1 MTISGRPW
9 RTATRDKASRLA
21 LRHLHLAAFAPVLA
35 LAAFVRLYDLGHGH
49 PGLAIYTSISSHAY
63 KSFHNWF
70 YPNMFADGSILADK
84 PPLFFWYQGLFIALL
99 GPSNVSFRL
108 PVALAGICSVVLLY
122 VIVRRCSGTVPAL
135 IAAAALAIMPID
147 VNYSRG
153 TFIEPAVTVT
163 MLLAAYFVV
172 RAVQEKREGFYYVG
186 AFVLGLAFMVK
197 LWQGLMPAPA
207 FALLALAYRWQ
218 PWPDLVK
225 IGLKC
230 AAVFLVTAFWWP
242 VIVWLTPGAYDAVMH
257 ADSVWHMI
265 FGWNLF
271 ERYGE
276 LEYGARHRRDILW
289 FVTGP
294 MSVYFGTS
302 LVPAALLGT
311 FAVIGAGWH
320 RAWDAG
326 TRVWNSL
333 SDQLLPLPEGE
344 GWGEGET
351 STRKF
356 SVLAERLRSLV
367 GPVWTRRLSRPVPA
381 DALPGLGLGFLW
393 LVWLGIGVIGFGGAS
408 IRLATYWTVTTPAVA
423 ALAGIGIASIPALVR
438 RGSVGAWLV
447 FLGALASVFYCTYVF
462 GVFREVAPHFRTA
475 SNISL
480 LFVGMIVVA
489 AVFIYFRPQARP
501 GGWRPFGFDVPA
513 TTLVA
518 VCIGAVALTATVTY
532 HNLTNPRDDTLG
544 RIGFDQIDIPGF
556 TGPEPTRDEQ
566 RKQRQGALITAIVR
580 IEFDQLED
588 TLEYVRSRR
597 GDARYLLASDT
608 YNTGAMV
615 ALITGEPV
623 LPLYSEYRMEALIDD
638 AEFKRLLD
646 EGHIPFILTTSN
658 MLYMDFDL
666 YTRMRTSALDI
677 TTGSGLP
684 KRGEYEL
691 LWVTDW

>member
-1 MTISGRPW
+1 MLT
-9 RTATRDKASRLA
+9 
-21 LRHLHLAAFAPVLA
+21 

-99 GPSNVSFRL
+99 GPSNISFRL
-108 PVALAGICSVVLLY
+108 PVALAGICTVVLLY

-135 IAAAALAIMPID
+135 IAAAALAVMPID
-147 VNYSRG
+147 VNYSRA
-153 TFIEPAVTVT
+153 TFIEPVTTAT
-163 MLLAAYFVV
+163 MMLAAYFVV
-172 RAVQEKREGFYYVG
+172 RAVQERREGFYYVG
-186 AFVLGLAFMVK
+186 AFVIGLAFMIK

-225 IGLKC
+225 VGLKC
-230 AAVFLVTAFWWP
+230 AAIFLVTAFWWP

-265 FGWNLF
+265 FGWNLL

-294 MSVYFGTS
+294 MSVYFGAS
-302 LVPAALLGT
+302 LVPAALIGV
-311 FAVIGAGWH
+311 FAVLVGVWDHAFETGARYWS
-320 RAWDAG
+320 
-326 TRVWNSL
+326 SL
-333 SDQLLPLPEGE
+333 SRRFPGSAD
-344 GWGEGET
+344 
-351 STRKF
+351 
-356 SVLAERLRSLV
+356 RLRSLV
-367 GPVWTRRLSRPVPA
+367 ELVSGRASRRTRSGPG
-381 DALPGLGLGFLW
+381 DALPGLGLGVLW
-393 LVWLGIGVIGFGGAS
+393 LVWFGVGLIGFGGAS

-423 ALAGIGIASIPALVR
+423 ALVGIGVASIPALLR
-438 RGSVGAWLV
+438 RGGVGAWLI
-447 FLGALASVFYCTYVF
+447 FLGALAGLLYCMSVYGQV
-462 GVFREVAPHFRTA
+462 REVAPYFSTA
-475 SNISL
+475 SNL
-480 LFVGMIVVA
+480 AFVFSVAIAVA
-489 AVFIYFRPQARP
+489 AVFVYF
-501 GGWRPFGFDVPA
+501 GWRPFGFNVSA
-513 TTLVA
+513 ATLVA
-518 VCIGAVALTATVTY
+518 VCVGAVALTASVTY

-544 RIGFDQIDIPGF
+544 RIGFDQVDIPGF
-556 TGPEPTRDEQ
+556 RGPEVTRDER

-580 IEFDQLED
+580 IELDQLEAA
-588 TLEYVRSRR
+588 LEYVRSRR
-597 GDARYLLASDT
+597 GDSRYFLATDT
-608 YNTGAMV
+608 YNTGAVV

-623 LPLYSEYRMEALIDD
+623 LPLYSEYKLEALIED
-638 AEFKRLLD
+638 AELKRLLE
-646 EGHIPFILTTSN
+646 EGHIPFILTARD

-677 TTGSGLP
+677 TSSSGLP
-684 KRGEYEL
+684 KAGEYEL

>member
-1 MTISGRPW
+1 M
-9 RTATRDKASRLA
+9 
-21 LRHLHLAAFAPVLA
+21 LA
-35 LAAFVRLYDLGHGH
+35 LAAYVRLYDLGHGH

-135 IAAAALAIMPID
+135 IAAAALAVMPID

-153 TFIEPAVTVT
+153 TFIEPVVTVT
-163 MLLAAYFVV
+163 MLFAAYFVV

-186 AFVLGLAFMVK
+186 AFILGLAFMVK
-197 LWQGLMPAPA
+197 LWQGLLPAPA

-218 PWPDLVK
+218 PWPELVK

-230 AAVFLVTAFWWP
+230 SAVFLVAAFWWP
-242 VIVWLTPGAYDAVMH
+242 LIVWLTPGAYDSVMH
-257 ADSVWHMI
+257 ADNVWHMI

-276 LEYGARHRRDILW
+276 LEYGARHRRDMLW
-289 FVTGP
+289 FITGP
-294 MSVYFGTS
+294 MSVYLGTS
-302 LVPAALLGT
+302 LFPATLLGA

-320 RAWDAG
+320 RACAIG
-326 TRVWNSL
+326 AELCRGRFQTCPYPRLVERV
-333 SDQLLPLPEGE
+333 
-344 GWGEGET
+344 
-351 STRKF
+351 
-356 SVLAERLRSLV
+356 RSYV
-367 GPVWTRRLSRPVPA
+367 GPVWTRKLSQPA
-381 DALPGLGLGFLW
+381 PPDALPGLGLGVLW

-408 IRLATYWTVTTPAVA
+408 IRLATYWTATTPAIA
-423 ALAGIGIASIPALVR
+423 ALAGIGIASIPSLVR

-447 FLGALASVFYCTYVF
+447 FLGALAGVFYCMYVF
-462 GVFREVAPHFRTA
+462 GLFREVAPYFRAA

-480 LFVGMIVVA
+480 LSAGMIAIA
-489 AVFIYFRPQARP
+489 AVFVYY
-501 GGWRPFGFDVPA
+501 GWRPFRFDVSA
-513 TTLVA
+513 AMLVA
-518 VCIGAVALTATVTY
+518 VCVGAIALTATVTY

-544 RIGFDQIDIPGF
+544 RIGFDQIDLPGF
-556 TGPEPTRDEQ
+556 TGPEPTLDEE
-566 RKQRQGALITAIVR
+566 RKQRQGAMITAIVR
-580 IEFDQLED
+580 TEFDQLEAA
-588 TLEYVRSRR
+588 LEYVRERR
-597 GDARYLLASDT
+597 GEARYLLASDT

-623 LPLYSEYRMEALIDD
+623 LPLYSEYKLEALIED
-638 AEFKRLLD
+638 AEFRRLLE
-646 EGHIPFILTTSN
+646 EGHIPFILTTRH

-666 YTRMRTSALDI
+666 YTRMRTSSLEV
-677 TTGSGLP
+677 TRRSGLP
-684 KRGEYEL
+684 GGGELEL
-691 LWVTDW
+691 LQVTEW

>member
-1 MTISGRPW
+1 MTCE
-9 RTATRDKASRLA
+9 AA
-21 LRHLHLAAFAPVLA
+21 RHLHLVAFAPVLA
-35 LAAFVRLYDLGHGH
+35 LAAYVRLYDLGHGH

-108 PVALAGICSVVLLY
+108 PVAIAGICSVVLLY
-122 VIVRRCSGTVPAL
+122 VIVRRCSGTLPAL

-153 TFIEPAVTVT
+153 TFIEPVVTVT
-163 MLLAAYFVV
+163 MLFAAYFVV

-186 AFVLGLAFMVK
+186 AFILGLAFMVK

-218 PWPDLVK
+218 PWPELVK

-230 AAVFLVTAFWWP
+230 TAVFLVAAFWWP
-242 VIVWLTPGAYDAVMH
+242 LIVWLTPGAYDSVMH
-257 ADSVWHMI
+257 ADNVWHMI

-276 LEYGARHRRDILW
+276 LEYGARHRRDMLW
-289 FVTGP
+289 FITGP

-302 LVPAALLGT
+302 LFPATLLGA
-311 FAVIGAGWH
+311 FAVIGGVWH
-320 RAWDAG
+320 RAWEAG

-333 SDQLLPLPEGE
+333 SDQLLPLPESLPRTRYGGE

-356 SVLAERLRSLV
+356 SVLAERLRLLV
-367 GPVWTRRLSRPVPA
+367 GPVWTRKLSRPVPP
-381 DALPGLGLGFLW
+381 DALPGLGLGVLW

-408 IRLATYWTVTTPAVA
+408 IRLATYWTATTPAIA
-423 ALAGIGIASIPALVR
+423 ALAGIGIASIPSLVR
-438 RGSVGAWLV
+438 RGSVAAWLV
-447 FLGALASVFYCTYVF
+447 FLGALAGVFYCMYVF
-462 GVFREVAPHFRTA
+462 GFFREVAPYFRAA

-480 LFVGMIVVA
+480 LSAGIIAIA
-489 AVFIYFRPQARP
+489 AVFVYFGPQARP
-501 GGWRPFGFDVPA
+501 GGWRPFRLDLPSA
-513 TTLVA
+513 MLTA
-518 VCIGAVALTATVTY
+518 VCVGAIALTSTVTY
-532 HNLTNPRDDTLG
+532 HNLTKPRDDTLG

-556 TGPEPTRDEQ
+556 IGPEPTLDEE

-580 IEFDQLED
+580 TEFDQVEAA
-588 TLEYVRSRR
+588 LEYVRERR
-597 GDARYLLASDT
+597 GEARYLLASDT

-623 LPLYSEYRMEALIDD
+623 LPLYSEYKLEALIED
-638 AEFKRLLD
+638 AEFKRLLE
-646 EGHIPFILTTSN
+646 EGHIPFILTTRH

-666 YTRMRTSALDI
+666 YTRMRTSSLEV
-677 TTGSGLP
+677 TTRSGLP
-684 KRGEYEL
+684 GGGELEL
-691 LWVTDW
+691 LRVTEW

>member
-1 MTISGRPW
+1 M
-9 RTATRDKASRLA
+9 
-21 LRHLHLAAFAPVLA
+21 LA

-186 AFVLGLAFMVK
+186 AFVLGLAFMIK

-242 VIVWLTPGAYDAVMH
+242 VIVWLTPSAYDAVMH

-302 LVPAALLGT
+302 LFPAALLGA

-320 RAWDAG
+320 RVWEAG
-326 TRVWNSL
+326 ARLWNSL

-344 GWGEGET
+344 GET

-356 SVLAERLRSLV
+356 PVLAERLRSLV
-367 GPVWTRRLSRPVPA
+367 GPVWTRRLSRPVPP

-408 IRLATYWTVTTPAVA
+408 IRLATYWTVTTPAIA

-447 FLGALASVFYCTYVF
+447 FLGALAGVFYCTYVF
-462 GVFREVAPHFRTA
+462 GFFREVAPYFRTA

-480 LFVGMIVVA
+480 LFAGMIAVA

-518 VCIGAVALTATVTY
+518 VCAGAVALTATVTY

-580 IEFDQLED
+580 IEFEQLED

-666 YTRMRTSALDI
+666 YTRMRTSTLDI
-677 TTGSGLP
+677 TAGSWLP
-684 KRGEYEL
+684 KHGEYEL